1 MTETQPPAPIGFK
14 EWAHVCD
21 ALTEG
26 VQTII
31 LRKGGIHE
39 GRGGFEFKHDAFFL
53 FPTWFHTQGE
63 KLRWLPE
70 NAQAAFPPEEERKS
84 VEINGYA
91 TLHGVWRVTEW
102 DRVAALRDLHVW
114 TDEVVEER
122 FQYDEESC
130 LHIALVRSYRLPSLW
145 QFPYQKSYGGCRS
158 WVNLPAEGADLISAA
173 TPAMSDEA
181 WETSAQRVRGI
192 LGNP

>member
-1 MTETQPPAPIGFK
+1 MIESQQSSPIGFK

-21 ALTEG
+21 ALTAG

-39 GRGGFEFKHDAFFL
+39 GRGGFEFKHEAFFL

-63 KLRWLPE
+63 KLRWLPDG
-70 NAQAAFPPEEERKS
+70 AQAAFPPEEERKS

-91 TLHGVWRVTEW
+91 TLHGVWRVTDW
-102 DRVAALRDLHVW
+102 DRVAALRDLHIW
-114 TDEVVEER
+114 TDEVVQER

-130 LHIALVRSYRLPSLW
+130 LHIALVRTFRLPSQW
-145 QFPYQKSYGGCRS
+145 SFPYQKGYGGCRS
-158 WVNLPAEGADLISAA
+158 WVNLPTEGHSLLSEI
-173 TPAMSDEA
+173 TPSMSDER
-181 WETSAQRVRGI
+181 WEESAQKVRSI
-192 LGNP
+192 LGDP